1 MVITY
6 ARQRMLYGRTT
17 TNLPSRFVDEL
28 PAESVKRIGAPKP
41 SYQQTEP
48 RQYGS
53 FGRVSIYG
61 DSYNDFSQIPTRP
74 KPQKDYSVHTAP
86 KPAPKVSFA
95 AGEMVQHK
103 AFGRGM
109 ILTVLP
115 MGNDALLEIAFEKA
129 VISPALRHSL
139 CWGCMEMSRR
149 KRRRRRILLIA
160 LLLVITG
167 LILLTQLHLSPYIRE
182 LARNQ
187 AVNAASNAITGSV
200 SEMLRTGNTDFSRV
214 IVLEKD
220 VQGNITALR
229 TDMGQVERMKIEVLG
244 ALDGLIDQINTQQ
257 MGIPLGNLLLPD
269 LLAGTGPVLPVK
281 AVSLTVSNA
290 DFFSDFSEAG
300 INQTLQTLKVKF
312 TISLTILTT
321 VGYESVDVDSDV
333 MVAQTVIVGRV
344 PETYVNLGHLTA
356 AEGWDQYGTETAD
369 RTADPGT

>member
-1 MVITY
+1 
-6 ARQRMLYGRTT
+6 
-17 TNLPSRFVDEL
+17 
-28 PAESVKRIGAPKP
+28 
-41 SYQQTEP
+41 
-48 RQYGS
+48 
-53 FGRVSIYG
+53 
-61 DSYNDFSQIPTRP
+61 
-74 KPQKDYSVHTAP
+74 
-86 KPAPKVSFA
+86 
-95 AGEMVQHK
+95 
-103 AFGRGM
+103 
-109 ILTVLP
+109 
-115 MGNDALLEIAFEKA
+115 
-129 VISPALRHSL
+129 
-139 CWGCMEMSRR
+139 MEMSRR

-200 SEMLRTGNTDFSRV
+200 SEM
-214 IVLEKD
+214 
-220 VQGNITALR
+220 LR

-344 PETYVNLGHLTA
+344 PETYVNLGHLTT

>member
-1 MVITY
+1 
-6 ARQRMLYGRTT
+6 
-17 TNLPSRFVDEL
+17 
-28 PAESVKRIGAPKP
+28 
-41 SYQQTEP
+41 
-48 RQYGS
+48 
-53 FGRVSIYG
+53 
-61 DSYNDFSQIPTRP
+61 
-74 KPQKDYSVHTAP
+74 
-86 KPAPKVSFA
+86 
-95 AGEMVQHK
+95 
-103 AFGRGM
+103 
-109 ILTVLP
+109 
-115 MGNDALLEIAFEKA
+115 
-129 VISPALRHSL
+129 
-139 CWGCMEMSRR
+139 MEMSRR

-281 AVSLTVSNA
+281 
-290 DFFSDFSEAG
+290 
-300 INQTLQTLKVKF
+300 
-312 TISLTILTT
+312 TILTT

-344 PETYVNLGHLTA
+344 PETYVNLGHLTT

>member
-1 MVITY
+1 
-6 ARQRMLYGRTT
+6 
-17 TNLPSRFVDEL
+17 
-28 PAESVKRIGAPKP
+28 
-41 SYQQTEP
+41 
-48 RQYGS
+48 
-53 FGRVSIYG
+53 
-61 DSYNDFSQIPTRP
+61 
-74 KPQKDYSVHTAP
+74 
-86 KPAPKVSFA
+86 
-95 AGEMVQHK
+95 
-103 AFGRGM
+103 
-109 ILTVLP
+109 
-115 MGNDALLEIAFEKA
+115 
-129 VISPALRHSL
+129 
-139 CWGCMEMSRR
+139 MEMSRR

-160 LLLVITG
+160 LLFVITG

-244 ALDGLIDQINTQQ
+244 ALDGLI
-257 MGIPLGNLLLPD
+257 
-269 LLAGTGPVLPVK
+269 
-281 AVSLTVSNA
+281 VSNA

>member
-1 MVITY
+1 
-6 ARQRMLYGRTT
+6 
-17 TNLPSRFVDEL
+17 
-28 PAESVKRIGAPKP
+28 
-41 SYQQTEP
+41 
-48 RQYGS
+48 
-53 FGRVSIYG
+53 
-61 DSYNDFSQIPTRP
+61 
-74 KPQKDYSVHTAP
+74 
-86 KPAPKVSFA
+86 
-95 AGEMVQHK
+95 
-103 AFGRGM
+103 
-109 ILTVLP
+109 
-115 MGNDALLEIAFEKA
+115 
-129 VISPALRHSL
+129 
-139 CWGCMEMSRR
+139 MSRK
-149 KRRRRRILLIA
+149 KRRRRRLLLIIP
-160 LLLVITG
+160 LLVLTG
-167 LILLTQLHLSPYIRE
+167 LILLVELHLSPYIRE

-187 AVNAASNAITGSV
+187 AVNAASNAITEAV
-200 SEMLRTGNTDFSRV
+200 SEMLRKGDTDFSRV

-220 VQGNITALR
+220 VEGHITALR

-281 AVSLTVSNA
+281 AVSTVSNA

-344 PETYVNLGHLTA
+344 PETYVNLGHLTT

>member
-1 MVITY
+1 
-6 ARQRMLYGRTT
+6 
-17 TNLPSRFVDEL
+17 
-28 PAESVKRIGAPKP
+28 
-41 SYQQTEP
+41 
-48 RQYGS
+48 
-53 FGRVSIYG
+53 
-61 DSYNDFSQIPTRP
+61 
-74 KPQKDYSVHTAP
+74 
-86 KPAPKVSFA
+86 
-95 AGEMVQHK
+95 
-103 AFGRGM
+103 
-109 ILTVLP
+109 
-115 MGNDALLEIAFEKA
+115 
-129 VISPALRHSL
+129 
-139 CWGCMEMSRR
+139 MSRR

-281 AVSLTVSNA
+281 AVSLTVSNT

-344 PETYVNLGHLTA
+344 PETYVNLGHLTT

>member
-1 MVITY
+1 
-6 ARQRMLYGRTT
+6 
-17 TNLPSRFVDEL
+17 
-28 PAESVKRIGAPKP
+28 
-41 SYQQTEP
+41 
-48 RQYGS
+48 
-53 FGRVSIYG
+53 
-61 DSYNDFSQIPTRP
+61 
-74 KPQKDYSVHTAP
+74 
-86 KPAPKVSFA
+86 
-95 AGEMVQHK
+95 
-103 AFGRGM
+103 
-109 ILTVLP
+109 
-115 MGNDALLEIAFEKA
+115 
-129 VISPALRHSL
+129 
-139 CWGCMEMSRR
+139 MEMSRR

-290 DFFSDFSEAG
+290 DFFSDFTAAG

-321 VGYESVDVDSDV
+321 VGYETVDVDSDV
-333 MVAQTVIVGRV
+333 MVAQTVIVGTV
-344 PETYVNLGHLTA
+344 PETYVNLGHLFPQQLLRLLRWFPDWAESLPVMRVPPQSLRSYPHHRRTVLLHLQMLPLKPPRFRHQFLTA
-356 AEGWDQYGTETAD
+356 QTESPSPPQAECFHSECQGAAARWDWV
-369 RTADPGT
+369 PVPPWLP

>member
-1 MVITY
+1 
-6 ARQRMLYGRTT
+6 
-17 TNLPSRFVDEL
+17 
-28 PAESVKRIGAPKP
+28 
-41 SYQQTEP
+41 
-48 RQYGS
+48 
-53 FGRVSIYG
+53 
-61 DSYNDFSQIPTRP
+61 
-74 KPQKDYSVHTAP
+74 
-86 KPAPKVSFA
+86 
-95 AGEMVQHK
+95 
-103 AFGRGM
+103 
-109 ILTVLP
+109 
-115 MGNDALLEIAFEKA
+115 
-129 VISPALRHSL
+129 
-139 CWGCMEMSRR
+139 MSRR

-269 LLAGTGPVLPVK
+269 LLAGTGPVLPFK

-344 PETYVNLGHLTA
+344 PETYVNLGHLTT

-369 RTADPGT
+369 RTADPGA

>member
-1 MVITY
+1 
-6 ARQRMLYGRTT
+6 
-17 TNLPSRFVDEL
+17 
-28 PAESVKRIGAPKP
+28 
-41 SYQQTEP
+41 
-48 RQYGS
+48 
-53 FGRVSIYG
+53 
-61 DSYNDFSQIPTRP
+61 
-74 KPQKDYSVHTAP
+74 
-86 KPAPKVSFA
+86 
-95 AGEMVQHK
+95 
-103 AFGRGM
+103 
-109 ILTVLP
+109 
-115 MGNDALLEIAFEKA
+115 
-129 VISPALRHSL
+129 
-139 CWGCMEMSRR
+139 MSRR

-269 LLAGTGPVLPVK
+269 LLAGTGQVLPVK

-344 PETYVNLGHLTA
+344 PETYVNLGHLTT

>member
-1 MVITY
+1 
-6 ARQRMLYGRTT
+6 
-17 TNLPSRFVDEL
+17 
-28 PAESVKRIGAPKP
+28 
-41 SYQQTEP
+41 
-48 RQYGS
+48 
-53 FGRVSIYG
+53 
-61 DSYNDFSQIPTRP
+61 
-74 KPQKDYSVHTAP
+74 
-86 KPAPKVSFA
+86 
-95 AGEMVQHK
+95 
-103 AFGRGM
+103 
-109 ILTVLP
+109 
-115 MGNDALLEIAFEKA
+115 
-129 VISPALRHSL
+129 
-139 CWGCMEMSRR
+139 MEMSRR

-269 LLAGTGPVLPVK
+269 LLAGTGPVPPVK

-344 PETYVNLGHLTA
+344 PETYVNLGHLTT

>member
-1 MVITY
+1 
-6 ARQRMLYGRTT
+6 
-17 TNLPSRFVDEL
+17 
-28 PAESVKRIGAPKP
+28 
-41 SYQQTEP
+41 
-48 RQYGS
+48 
-53 FGRVSIYG
+53 
-61 DSYNDFSQIPTRP
+61 
-74 KPQKDYSVHTAP
+74 
-86 KPAPKVSFA
+86 
-95 AGEMVQHK
+95 
-103 AFGRGM
+103 
-109 ILTVLP
+109 
-115 MGNDALLEIAFEKA
+115 
-129 VISPALRHSL
+129 
-139 CWGCMEMSRR
+139 MEMSRR

-281 AVSLTVSNA
+281 AVSLTVLNA

-344 PETYVNLGHLTA
+344 PETYVNLGHLTT